1 MTESLITAVV
11 GALIFGVAG
20 LCGCLLA
27 MLVIP
32 RLKPLSDG
40 PKPMQVHPAY
50 LIAGAAV
57 LGAVLGFKRLPNP
70 EFIIAALAMVPLVAI
85 WYCDAL
91 TGIVPDYFTLIP
103 LGIALAYELII
114 RQPFALLSA
123 AVLFAVFGAFA
134 LFSKGRGMGW
144 GDAKLAAFGGA
155 MLGMKVATLAFGVAS
170 LAAVVVTSVRYRSK
184 AVPIAF
190 APYMV
195 LAMAIAIAFSAR

>member
-1 MTESLITAVV
+1 MIESLATAVV
-11 GALIFGVAG
+11 GALIFAVAG

-27 MLVIP
+27 TVVLP
-32 RLKPLSDG
+32 RLKPPPDG
-40 PKPMQVHPAY
+40 PAPMQVHPAF

-70 EFIIAALAMVPLVAI
+70 EFIIAALTTVPLVAI

-91 TGIVPDYFTLIP
+91 TGIVPDYFTLVP
-103 LGIALAYELII
+103 LAIALIYELILK
-114 RQPFALLSA
+114 QPIALVSA
-123 AVLFAVFGAFA
+123 VVLFAVFGAFA

-155 MLGMKVATLAFGVAS
+155 MLGMKIATLAFGVAS
-170 LAAVVVTSVRYRSK
+170 LAAVIVASIRYRSK
-184 AVPIAF
+184 PVPIAF

-195 LAMAIAIAFSAR
+195 LAMAIAMAVASK